1 MDPSWDIK
9 HIFSIPIST
18 PFPTWNEPGTPPFS
32 PRRNRISVSRRCGTL
47 CSVAFFPSVRGDW
60 NDERRATRNATRD
73 ATRRGLN
80 AERSREPRGVNSKVE
95 NWIEQMVMIG
105 CRDMFSLLCV
115 YIYIYTYNYIVFKME
130 CGWLNMILGCVWKCS
145 TACHLGIYVV
155 LCSDSHPRPHGVLE
169 RASLDLLV
177 RSIALISKNKQ
188 GWLVVWNIFY
198 LSIYWE

>member
-80 AERSREPRGVNSKVE
+80 AERSREPKGVNSKVE

-105 CRDMFSLLCV
+105 CRDMFSLLCIYIYV
-115 YIYIYTYNYIVFKME
+115 YIYIRII
-130 CGWLNMILGCVWKCS
+130 IL
-145 TACHLGIYVV
+145 Y
-155 LCSDSHPRPHGVLE
+155 
-169 RASLDLLV
+169 LLV
-177 RSIALISKNKQ
+177 RWNVVDLIWYWGVSENAVQPAIWAFLWYYVLTATRGHTVFLKEPP
-188 GWLVVWNIFY
+188 WIFWCVV
-198 LSIYWE
+198 